1 MIKRED
7 IVKIG
12 RFNKPHG
19 IKGEISFGFTNDSFE
34 DSDNPFL
41 ICELD
46 GILVPFRLE
55 EYRFTSD
62 SAALV
67 KLKNMD
73 SNKKARLLANKDV
86 YFDKKQCRDKAR
98 LAPTDTTT
106 WDYFIGFTLMD
117 EKLGEIGL
125 ISAVDDSTLNT
136 LFIIEQNN
144 TVKARH
150 ALPLLIPAADE
161 MITHID
167 EEQKK
172 IYVEL
177 PEGLLTL

>member
-7 IVKIG
+7 LVKIG

-34 DSDNPFL
+34 DSEKPFL

-55 EYRFTSD
+55 EYRFTSG

-67 KLKNMD
+67 RLTTID
-73 SNKKARLLANKDV
+73 SDKKARLLANKDV
-86 YFDKKQCRDKAR
+86 YFSKNHLKEDPEEEQYA
-98 LAPTDTTT
+98 

-117 EKLGEIGL
+117 EKAGEIGR

-136 LFIIEQNN
+136 LFIIEQENE
-144 TVKARH
+144 VKTRH
-150 ALPLLIPAADE
+150 TTSLLIPAADE

-177 PEGLLTL
+177 PEGILNL

>member
-7 IVKIG
+7 LVKIG

-34 DSDNPFL
+34 DSENPFF

-55 EYRFTSD
+55 DYRFTSD

-67 KLKNMD
+67 RLKNID
-73 SNKKARLLANKDV
+73 SDKKVRLLAHKEV
-86 YFDKKQCRDKAR
+86 YFLKTNLRKDPDEE
-98 LAPTDTTT
+98 TYT
-106 WDYFIGFTLMD
+106 WDYFIGFTLVD
-117 EKLGEIGL
+117 EKSGEIGR

-144 TVKARH
+144 VVKARH

-167 EEQKK
+167 EEQRK